1 VRSLIKLCS
10 SSRSWPAR
18 LGLPALLALA
28 GCVGDIGDGDDPL
41 GEAVDP
47 VCNPGPAPMRR
58 LTRWE
63 YNNTVADL
71 LGDTTAPAS
80 SFVPEAGQFGFDNA
94 AAGATLSDVV
104 VEQFESA
111 ARELAANAVTDLP
124 ALLAC
129 DVATTG
135 EDDCAARFIEHF
147 GRRVFRRPLAEDELA
162 RYRTLYDTTKESYGF
177 EKAIE
182 LVLSGMLQSPHFL
195 YRIEIENSAAGAV
208 VPVRSYEMATRLSY
222 FLWGT
227 APDEA
232 LLDAAENGELE
243 TPADVA
249 REARRMIEHDHGTR
263 AVKNFFGQWAK
274 LRDLPLIERD
284 EAIFPGETPALM
296 QEELDRYVEDVFRA
310 TGTWKAMMT
319 EPATFLNEELAS
331 YYGIEGVTGDWQR
344 VELDPARY
352 PGILTRGGLL
362 AVLGH
367 PDQPSPVLRGKFIR
381 EQIFCDPPP
390 PPPCDAD
397 TTLPPIDPEATARQQ
412 LEQKTSGDACIG
424 CHSFLNPPGFAF
436 DHFDQVGKWRETD
449 HGLEIDTTGDLVMTD
464 VDGEFEGHVDLIERF
479 AESAEAESCMTTHWF
494 RYAYGRGVTEADTC
508 TQEDLSAM
516 FAESGGDLRELM
528 VSLTQ
533 TKAFLFRAPAS
544 GDAQ

>member
-1 VRSLIKLCS
+1 MRSLI
-10 SSRSWPAR
+10 
-18 LGLPALLALA
+18 LGLASLCALS
-28 GCVGDIGDGDDPL
+28 GCVGEIGDTDDPT

-111 ARELAANAVTDLP
+111 ARGLAANAVSNMP
-124 ALLAC
+124 GLLAC
-129 DVATTG
+129 DVETTG
-135 EDDCAARFIEHF
+135 EDACAAEFIERF
-147 GRRVFRRPLAEDELA
+147 GRRVFRRPLNEDEAA
-162 RYRTLYDTTKESYGF
+162 RYQALYEASKASYGF
-177 EKAIE
+177 STAIE
-182 LVLSGMLQSPHFL
+182 LLLSGMLQSPHFL
-195 YRIEIENSAAGAV
+195 YRIEIENSASTTV
-208 VPVRSYEMATRLSY
+208 VPVHAYEMASRLSY

-227 APDEA
+227 APDDA

-243 TPADVA
+243 TPADVE
-249 REARRMIEHDHGTR
+249 REARRMIGHDHGTR
-263 AVKNFFGQWAK
+263 AVKNFFEQWAK

-284 EAIFPGETPALM
+284 EEIFPAEMPVLM

-310 TGTWKAMMT
+310 SGTWSAMLS
-319 EPATFLNEELAS
+319 EPTTFLNEELAS

-344 VELDPARY
+344 VELDPERY

-381 EQIFCDPPP
+381 EQVFCDPPP
-390 PPPCDAD
+390 PPPCNAD
-397 TTLPPIDPEATARQQ
+397 TTLPPIDPDATARQQ
-412 LEQKTSGDACIG
+412 LEQKTSGDACVG

-449 HGLEIDTTGDLVMTD
+449 HGLEIDTTGELVMTD
-464 VDGEFEGHVDLIERF
+464 VDGEFEGHVDLIQRF
-479 AESAEAESCMTTHWF
+479 ADSPEAEACMTTHWF

-508 TQEDLSAM
+508 TQEDLSTM

-528 VSLTQ
+528 VALTQ
-533 TKAFLFRAPAS
+533 TRAFLYRAPAA
-544 GDAQ
+544 GDSQ